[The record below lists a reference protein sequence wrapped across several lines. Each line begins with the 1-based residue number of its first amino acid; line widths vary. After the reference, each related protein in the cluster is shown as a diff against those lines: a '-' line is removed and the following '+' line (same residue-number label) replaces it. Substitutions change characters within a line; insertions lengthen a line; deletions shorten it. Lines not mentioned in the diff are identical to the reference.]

1 MWITSVE
8 NMYVRVNNIWM
19 LIIQFLILWLL
30 LVVYFI
36 GIFLYQM
43 FDLYLGSIFFVCH
56 LVVPTVL
63 IAAWQFFTFLSV
75 RVF

>member
-36 GIFLYQM
+36 GIF
-43 FDLYLGSIFFVCH
+43 F
-56 LVVPTVL
+56 L
-63 IAAWQFFTFLSV
+63 ISNV
-75 RVF
+75 

>member
-36 GIFLYQM
+36 GIF
-43 FDLYLGSIFFVCH
+43 F
-56 LVVPTVL
+56 
-63 IAAWQFFTFLSV
+63 
-75 RVF
+75 